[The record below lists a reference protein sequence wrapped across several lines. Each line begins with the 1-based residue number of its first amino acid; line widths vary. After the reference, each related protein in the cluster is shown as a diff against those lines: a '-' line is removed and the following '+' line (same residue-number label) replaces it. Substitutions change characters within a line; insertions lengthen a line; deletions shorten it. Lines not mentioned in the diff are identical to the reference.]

1 MSREDK
7 DLCAAPEGFPFPGTL
22 TLVPEEGAVLVGVSG
37 GVDSMV
43 LLDVLVPLYGSRLVL
58 CHVNHGLRGEASDG
72 DEEFVRREAARREV
86 CFVSG
91 RGDVNERACREK
103 ISVEL
108 AAREFRYECFSAWG
122 EETGAKVLF
131 LAHHAND
138 QAETVLFNLC
148 RGSAGLAGVRA
159 VSDRAGLTLLRPLLG
174 VSRAAIVSY
183 ALARGL
189 SWREDATNDQPV
201 AARNRIRAEV
211 IPVLESIMGRNV
223 VEKMAQAARLAEQK
237 DKALREAVESM
248 SLLDAQGRLF
258 LPAVSACGCELRGV
272 ILHWYLEKCGV
283 SRLSESLVQAAEEL
297 LDAKSASRLMLPGGH
312 LLRRKEKRLFVEWR
326 EESPDASRS

>member
-7 DLCAAPEGFPFPGTL
+7 ELCLEPDGFPFPGTL
-22 TLVPEEGAVLVGVSG
+22 TMVPEGGAVLVGVSG

-58 CHVNHGLRGEASDG
+58 CHVNHGLRGGASDG
-72 DEEFVRREAARREV
+72 DEEFVRRESARRELR
-86 CFVSG
+86 FVSSLG
-91 RGDVNERACREK
+91 NVNERACREK

-122 EETGAKVLF
+122 EEMGAKVLF

-138 QAETVLFNLC
+138 QAETILFNLC
-148 RGSAGLAGVRA
+148 RGSAGLAGIRA
-159 VSDRAGLTLLRPLLG
+159 VSERAGLTLLRPLLG
-174 VSRAAIVSY
+174 VSRAEIVRY

-189 SWREDATNDQPV
+189 CWREDATNDLPV

-211 IPVLESIMGRNV
+211 IPALEAIVGRHV
-223 VEKMAQAARLAEQK
+223 VEKISQAARLAEQK
-237 DKALREAVESM
+237 DKALREAVENM
-248 SLLDAQGRLF
+248 SLLDSRGRLF
-258 LPAVSACGCELRGV
+258 LPAVAACGHELRGV

-283 SRLSESLVQAAEEL
+283 PRLSESLVQAAEEL
-297 LDAKSASRLMLPGGH
+297 LDTESASRLMLPGGH

-326 EESPDASRS
+326 EGSPESTPS